1 MKATLRDLES
11 LKVAFTDHGPV
22 GVIEVYAHP
31 TKGVQRLLKLA
42 QEWADQPL
50 TGPTPPPTS
59 CRIAYQLQATEI
71 DDLVVQYKAGA
82 TVRQLAAKFGVHRAT
97 VGKHLE
103 ARGVDTRQPLLSPEA
118 VKEAAGQYQAGAI
131 LEDLATRYHVSDTT
145 IRRYLLLGGVKLRPR
160 GRIVAQ

>member
-1 MKATLRDLES
+1 LRDLDS

-103 ARGVDTRQPLLSPEA
+103 ARGVDTRQPLLSSEA
-118 VKEAAGQYQAGAI
+118 VKEAGTI

>member
-1 MKATLRDLES
+1 MRDLDS

-103 ARGVDTRQPLLSPEA
+103 ARGVDTRQPLLSSEA
-118 VKEAAGQYQAGAI
+118 VKEAGTI